1 MASPHYFLS
10 IDVQGAEDV
19 VLQSA
24 DLGMVGGGPTA
35 FKVILTEVV
44 RCTERILT
52 AASAFQLGSERQR
65 QSERSAERMSVLLLV
80 HHSKNCRNRGPASGH
95 SIEGARFNRAA

>member
-1 MASPHYFLS
+1 MAH
-10 IDVQGAEDV
+10 GAW
-19 VLQSA
+19 
-24 DLGMVGGGPTA
+24 
-35 FKVILTEVV
+35 
-44 RCTERILT
+44 RIMAKRRLKSEK
-52 AASAFQLGSERQR
+52 AKAKRSERQR